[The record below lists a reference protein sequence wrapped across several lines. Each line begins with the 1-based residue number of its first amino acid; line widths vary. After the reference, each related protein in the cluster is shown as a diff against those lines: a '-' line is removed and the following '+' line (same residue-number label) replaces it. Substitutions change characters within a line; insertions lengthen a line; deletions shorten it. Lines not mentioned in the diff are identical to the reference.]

1 MTFDLADRG
10 IYGFATAENLRF
22 ADLDANGHI
31 NNGSFFELLE
41 NARVSYL
48 RQIVRSGLPR
58 FRLVIG
64 RIEAD
69 FKRQMFFPGT
79 ATACAR
85 LVEVHDA
92 VELLADARLDVV
104 RQALDLRPVDDADR
118 AAQARSAQLARV
130 VDDERRQALLRALPL
145 LCSGFPSPPTTHL
158 RPAYKVRRNSI
169 SPLSSRQGQPSG
181 PPSVTSQL
189 ASALAFISKSTSA

>member
-10 IYGFATAENLRF
+10 IYGFSTSEHLRF

-31 NNGSFFELLE
+31 NNGSFIEMME

-48 RQIVRSGLPR
+48 RQIVRAGLPR

-69 FKRQMFFPGT
+69 FKRQMFYPGT

-85 LVEVHDA
+85 LVEAHQ
-92 VELLADARLDVV
+92 RKVV
-104 RQALDLRPVDDADR
+104 IGQALFDGEERCTAVQKVIMVSLDEETHKSTPFEPAVR
-118 AAQARSAQLARV
+118 AALETLAASK
-130 VDDERRQALLRALPL
+130 DGLP
-145 LCSGFPSPPTTHL
+145 T
-158 RPAYKVRRNSI
+158 
-169 SPLSSRQGQPSG
+169 
-181 PPSVTSQL
+181 
-189 ASALAFISKSTSA
+189 

>member
-1 MTFDLADRG
+1 MDLADRS
-10 IYGFATAENLRF
+10 IYGFSTDERLRF

-31 NNGSFFELLE
+31 NNGSFIEMME

-69 FKRQMFFPGT
+69 FKRQMYYPGT

-85 LVEVHDA
+85 LVEAHQ
-92 VELLADARLDVV
+92 RKVV
-104 RQALDLRPVDDADR
+104 IGQALFDGEGQCTAVQKVIMVSLNEETHKSTPFDPAVR
-118 AAQARSAQLARV
+118 AALETLAASK
-130 VDDERRQALLRALPL
+130 DGLP
-145 LCSGFPSPPTTHL
+145 
-158 RPAYKVRRNSI
+158 A
-169 SPLSSRQGQPSG
+169 
-181 PPSVTSQL
+181 
-189 ASALAFISKSTSA
+189 

>member
-10 IYGFATAENLRF
+10 IYGFSTSEHLRF
-22 ADLDANGHI
+22 ADVDANGHV
-31 NNGSFFELLE
+31 NNGAFMELLE

-69 FKRQMFFPGT
+69 FKRQMFYPGT

-85 LVEVHDA
+85 LIEAHERKVVLGQGLFDGDGNCTAVQKVIMVSLDEQTHRSTPFDA
-92 VELLADARLDVV
+92 AVRGMLEKLAASKDGL
-104 RQALDLRPVDDADR
+104 
-118 AAQARSAQLARV
+118 AA
-130 VDDERRQALLRALPL
+130 
-145 LCSGFPSPPTTHL
+145 
-158 RPAYKVRRNSI
+158 
-169 SPLSSRQGQPSG
+169 
-181 PPSVTSQL
+181 
-189 ASALAFISKSTSA
+189 

>member
-1 MTFDLADRG
+1 MSLDLTDRR
-10 IYGFATAENLRF
+10 IYGFATEEHLRF

-31 NNGSFFELLE
+31 NNGSFIEMLE

-69 FKRQMFFPGT
+69 FKRQMFYPGK

-85 LVEVHDA
+85 LVEAH
-92 VELLADARLDVV
+92 ERKVV
-104 RQALDLRPVDDADR
+104 IGQALFDSEGQCTAVQKVIMVSLNEETHRSTPFEPEVR
-118 AAQARSAQLARV
+118 AALDRYA
-130 VDDERRQALLRALPL
+130 
-145 LCSGFPSPPTTHL
+145 
-158 RPAYKVRRNSI
+158 
-169 SPLSSRQGQPSG
+169 SSKDGLT
-181 PPSVTSQL
+181 V
-189 ASALAFISKSTSA
+189 

>member
-1 MTFDLADRG
+1 MTLDLAQRR
-10 IYGFATAENLRF
+10 IYGFATSENLRF

-31 NNGSFFELLE
+31 NNGAFIELLE

-48 RQIVRSGLPR
+48 RTIVRSGLPR

-85 LVEVHDA
+85 IIEAHDRKCVIGQGLFDGEGHCTA
-92 VELLADARLDVV
+92 VQRVIMVSLDEATHRSTPFDPVV
-104 RQALDLRPVDDADR
+104 RSALDRL
-118 AAQARSAQLARV
+118 AAST
-130 VDDERRQALLRALPL
+130 DGLP
-145 LCSGFPSPPTTHL
+145 T
-158 RPAYKVRRNSI
+158 
-169 SPLSSRQGQPSG
+169 
-181 PPSVTSQL
+181 
-189 ASALAFISKSTSA
+189 

>member
-1 MTFDLADRG
+1 MTVDLADRG

-22 ADLDANGHI
+22 ADLDANGHV
-31 NNGSFFELLE
+31 NNGAFIELLE

-48 RQIVRSGLPR
+48 RLVVRSGLPR

-85 LVEVHDA
+85 IVEAHDRKC
-92 VELLADARLDVV
+92 VIG
-104 RQALDLRPVDDADR
+104 QALFDGEGQCTAVQKVIMVSLDEETHRSTPFEPGVR
-118 AAQARSAQLARV
+118 AALDTLAASK
-130 VDDERRQALLRALPL
+130 DGLP
-145 LCSGFPSPPTTHL
+145 
-158 RPAYKVRRNSI
+158 K
-169 SPLSSRQGQPSG
+169 
-181 PPSVTSQL
+181 
-189 ASALAFISKSTSA
+189 

>member
-10 IYGFATAENLRF
+10 IYGFATSEHLRF

-31 NNGSFFELLE
+31 NNGSFIEMLE

-69 FKRQMFFPGT
+69 FKRQMFYPGT

-85 LVEVHDA
+85 LIEAHQ
-92 VELLADARLDVV
+92 RKVV
-104 RQALDLRPVDDADR
+104 IGQALFDGEGQCTAVQKVIMVSLNEETHRSTPFEPAVRAMIDR
-118 AAQARSAQLARV
+118 LAA
-130 VDDERRQALLRALPL
+130 
-145 LCSGFPSPPTTHL
+145 
-158 RPAYKVRRNSI
+158 
-169 SPLSSRQGQPSG
+169 
-181 PPSVTSQL
+181 
-189 ASALAFISKSTSA
+189 SKDGLTP